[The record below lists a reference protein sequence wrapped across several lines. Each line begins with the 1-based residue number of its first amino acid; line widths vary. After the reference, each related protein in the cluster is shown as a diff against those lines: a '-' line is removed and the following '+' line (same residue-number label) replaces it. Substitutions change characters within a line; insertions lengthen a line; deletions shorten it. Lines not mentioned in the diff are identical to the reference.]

1 MEHEYRE
8 SSRSSQEGGSAVVPG
23 DPSKWTEEP
32 SWGGGVRPPLRQAG
46 DMALFLHAVVG
57 IFRVLI

>member
-1 MEHEYRE
+1 MNI
-8 SSRSSQEGGSAVVPG
+8 GSPPGAVRKAVVLLFLVIHLSG
-23 DPSKWTEEP
+23 QRNLVG
-32 SWGGGVRPPLRQAG
+32 GGGVRPPLRQAG